1 MRRLD
6 ALLQYA
12 PRLRCIVH
20 ILYSGIFMESS
31 KLPGMLS
38 VKSKKGLD
46 YMDMILKTTD
56 LCKKFKGQMAVNNV
70 SLNIPRNSVYG
81 LLGPNGAGKSTTLKM
96 MTGILKPTSGSI
108 EFDGHLWRRND
119 LSHIGA
125 LIEMP
130 PLYNNLTAYE
140 NLKVRAT
147 LLGLQDKRIDEVLQI
162 VRLTDTGKKRA
173 GQFSL
178 GMKQRLGIAIA
189 LLNNPQLLILDE
201 PTNGLDPVGIEEL
214 RELIRSFPTKGITV
228 ILSSHILSEV
238 QQIADHIGIIAG
250 GMLGYESELHSGED
264 LEHLFMQVISQNRKA
279 GE

>member
-1 MRRLD
+1 M
-6 ALLQYA
+6 
-12 PRLRCIVH
+12 
-20 ILYSGIFMESS
+20 FMESS

-46 YMDMILKTTD
+46 YMDMILKTID
-56 LCKKFKGQMAVNNV
+56 LCKSFSGQMAVNNI
-70 SLNIPRNSVYG
+70 SLNIEKNSVYG

-96 MTGILKPTSGSI
+96 ITGILKPNSGSI
-108 EFDGHLWRRND
+108 EFDGHLWKRND
-119 LSHIGA
+119 LEHIGA

-130 PLYNNLTAYE
+130 PLYENLTAYE
-140 NLKVRAT
+140 NLKVRTA
-147 LLGLQDKRIDEVLQI
+147 LLGLDDARINEVLQI
-162 VRLTDTGKKRA
+162 VQLTNTGKKRV

-189 LLNNPQLLILDE
+189 LLNHPKLLILDE

-214 RELIRSFPTKGITV
+214 RELIRSFPAKGITV

-250 GMLGYESELHSGED
+250 GILGYEGKLNANEN
-264 LEHLFMQVISQNRKA
+264 LEQLFMDVVKSNHRE
-279 GE
+279 G

>member
-1 MRRLD
+1 
-6 ALLQYA
+6 
-12 PRLRCIVH
+12 
-20 ILYSGIFMESS
+20 MESS

-46 YMDMILKTTD
+46 YMDMIFKTID
-56 LCKKFKGQMAVNNV
+56 LCKSFSGQMAVNNI
-70 SLNIPRNSVYG
+70 SLNIEKNSVYG

-96 MTGILKPTSGSI
+96 ITGILKPTSGSI
-108 EFDGHLWRRND
+108 EFDGHLWKRND
-119 LSHIGA
+119 LEHIGA

-130 PLYNNLTAYE
+130 PLYENLTAYE
-140 NLKVRAT
+140 NLKVRTT
-147 LLGLQDKRIDEVLQI
+147 LLGLDDARINEVLQI
-162 VRLTDTGKKRA
+162 VQLTNTGKKRV

-189 LLNNPQLLILDE
+189 LLNHPKLLILDE

-238 QQIADHIGIIAG
+238 QQTADHIGIIAG
-250 GMLGYESELHSGED
+250 GILGYEGKLNANEN
-264 LEHLFMQVISQNRKA
+264 LEQLFMDVVKSNHRE
-279 GE
+279 G